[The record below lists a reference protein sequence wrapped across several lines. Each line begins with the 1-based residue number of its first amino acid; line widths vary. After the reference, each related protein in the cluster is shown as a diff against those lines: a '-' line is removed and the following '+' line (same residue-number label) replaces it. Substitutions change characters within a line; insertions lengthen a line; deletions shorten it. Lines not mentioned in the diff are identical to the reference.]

1 MSITFIRTEKK
12 SCPNPQCDTK
22 REEKRRRKGKW
33 MEQAGIWLVYAI
45 GMTMVLLQL
54 RSLI

>member
-1 MSITFIRTEKK
+1 MSITFIRTEEK
-12 SCPNPQCDTK
+12 SGGYPQCDAK
-22 REEKRRRKGKW
+22 SEEKRGRKRQW

-45 GMTMVLLQL
+45 GLAMVLLQL